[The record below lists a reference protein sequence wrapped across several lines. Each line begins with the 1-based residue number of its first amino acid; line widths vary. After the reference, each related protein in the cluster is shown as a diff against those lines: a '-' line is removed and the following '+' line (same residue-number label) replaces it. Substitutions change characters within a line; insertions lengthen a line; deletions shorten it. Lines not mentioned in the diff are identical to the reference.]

1 MTIETTKWDG
11 TEYLDTPEAIAAYL
25 EAAFEDG
32 DPKVITHA
40 IGNIARAKGISQIAK
55 ESGVTRAGLY
65 KALSAEGDP
74 RLTTLLGVLKSL
86 GLAVSVHPMELA
98 NAE

>member
-1 MTIETTKWDG
+1 MAIETSKWDG

-40 IGNIARAKGISQIAK
+40 IGNIARAKGMSQIARDT
-55 ESGVTRAGLY
+55 GVTRAGLY
-65 KALSAEGDP
+65 KALSVDGDP
-74 RLTTLLGVLKSL
+74 RLTTLLGVFNSL
-86 GLAVSVHPMELA
+86 GLVVSVHPKGLA
-98 NAE
+98 AAE